1 MKKILLMV
9 FIAVLICGCNPKEK
23 PDTNTV
29 IPPTPKEDI
38 VSTTNE
44 VNENISTPTNN
55 EDNKE
60 ELKASKDE
68 IPKENQTKK
77 ETQNINNNESKLVK
91 EKDIIIPKLDEK
103 SKEETKIESEKKEQ
117 ITDSGEKENIF
128 VEDKVPIKKEE
139 PSVEETKPLYQ
150 IGNSGKLFD
159 SESEAYAEAEKQF
172 NNFDDPEKYVS
183 GYMVYSTFDKWTIS
197 YTYTYY

>member
-9 FIAVLICGCNPKEK
+9 FIAVLICGCNSKKELETK
-23 PDTNTV
+23 TV
-29 IPPTPKEDI
+29 IPPTPEEEI
-38 VSTTNE
+38 VSTTDE
-44 VNENISTPTNN
+44 VNENTSKNTNF
-55 EDNKE
+55 EDKKE
-60 ELKASKDE
+60 EPIASKDK
-68 IPKENQTKK
+68 IPKEDQTKN

-128 VEDKVPIKKEE
+128 AEDKEPIKKE
-139 PSVEETKPLYQ
+139 PPAEETKPLYQ

>member
-1 MKKILLMV
+1 MKKILLML

-29 IPPTPKEDI
+29 NPPTPKEDI
-38 VSTTNE
+38 VSTTDE

-55 EDNKE
+55 EGNKE
-60 ELKASKDE
+60 EPIASKDK
-68 IPKENQTKK
+68 ISKEDQTKN
-77 ETQNINNNESKLVK
+77 ETQNINNNESKPVK
-91 EKDIIIPKLDEK
+91 EIGVIVPKYEENPK
-103 SKEETKIESEKKEQ
+103 AETKIESEKKEQ
-117 ITDSGEKENIF
+117 ITDSSEKENIF

-139 PSVEETKPLYQ
+139 PPAEETKPLYQ

-172 NNFDDPEKYVS
+172 DNFDDPEKYVS

>member
-9 FIAVLICGCNPKEK
+9 FIAVLICGCNSKEK
-23 PDTNTV
+23 SDTNTV
-29 IPPTPKEDI
+29 IPPTPEEEI
-38 VSTTNE
+38 VSTKDE
-44 VNENISTPTNN
+44 VNENTSKNTNF

-60 ELKASKDE
+60 EPIASKDK
-68 IPKENQTKK
+68 IPKEDQTKN
-77 ETQNINNNESKLVK
+77 ETQNINNNESKLIK
-91 EKDIIIPKLDEK
+91 EKDIDIPKVDKK

-128 VEDKVPIKKEE
+128 AEDKEPIKKE
-139 PSVEETKPLYQ
+139 PPAEETKPLYQ

-197 YTYTYY
+197 YKYTYY